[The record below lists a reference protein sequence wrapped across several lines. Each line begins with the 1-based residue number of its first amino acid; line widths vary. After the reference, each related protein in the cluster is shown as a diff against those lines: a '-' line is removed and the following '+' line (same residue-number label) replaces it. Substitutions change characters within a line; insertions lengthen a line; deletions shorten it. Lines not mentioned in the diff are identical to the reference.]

1 MRVSHS
7 ALTKLLV
14 IALTTVLLLTMAA
27 CSSSSS
33 SSSSPDADV
42 TINLTASGT
51 VFDKSSITVSAGDTV
66 AIVFDNKDSILHN
79 FALYETSAAANSIF
93 VGELISKKIITY
105 TFTAPKT
112 PGTYFFRCDVHP
124 SLMTGEFIVT

>member
-1 MRVSHS
+1 MIDSHS
-7 ALTKLLV
+7 TLTKLLV
-14 IALTTVLLLTMAA
+14 IVLVTILLLAMVA

-33 SSSSPDADV
+33 SDADV

-51 VFDKSSITVSAGDTV
+51 AFVKSSITVSVGATV
-66 AIVFDNKDSILHN
+66 AIVFDNKDTILHN

-93 VGELISKKIITY
+93 VGELISKKKITY
-105 TFTAPKT
+105 TFTAPIT

-124 SLMTGEFIVT
+124 LLMTGDFIVN

>member
-27 CSSSSS
+27 CSSS

>member
-1 MRVSHS
+1 MRISHS

-27 CSSSSS
+27 CASSSS

-124 SLMTGEFIVT
+124 FSMTGEFIVT